1 MLPMITVTLRVLSF
15 RRTTALLAR
24 LDLASRR
31 RVSNQSMRMEDLCR
45 ASYLVSLAAK
55 HSIIPTSCLPR
66 ALTLLWILSRRGV
79 QAELRIG
86 LRNRTGRLESH
97 AWVESGGRPLDDWTE
112 VSSDFTPIAQS
123 ITPRGK

>member
-1 MLPMITVTLRVLSF
+1 MLPLVTVTLRVLSF

-24 LDLASRR
+24 LDLASQR
-31 RVSNQSMRMEDLCR
+31 RVANQSELTEDLCR

-66 ALTLLWILSRRGV
+66 ALTLLWLLNRRGV
-79 QAELRIG
+79 EAELRVG

-97 AWVESGGRPLDDWTE
+97 AWVESGGLPLNDWSE
-112 VSSDFTPIAQS
+112 VSRDFTPFAQS
-123 ITPRGK
+123 FTPRGK